1 MEHPQPIVCVKSA
14 LFDKRKN
21 GFSDYEIQGG
31 DIIIAQRELLEKDDT
46 YRQVLPECVFVHNGK
61 VWAYER
67 TEAGGEANLHGKTA
81 VAVGGHWDLED
92 LVSNNS
98 VIDLAASFEK
108 AMNREI
114 EEEVS
119 LTSNIIKKRKLEKVI
134 CADDTFVDR
143 HHVAVIYICE
153 LDGEGIS
160 ANEDQLKELGFID
173 PQELLDGDYN
183 NEVWTRMICE
193 ILVNEKQ

>member
-1 MEHPQPIVCVKSA
+1 MKHPQHIICVKSA
-14 LFDKRKN
+14 LFEQREN
-21 GFSDYEIQGG
+21 GFSDYKIQRG
-31 DIIIAQRELLEKDDT
+31 DIIIAQREMLEEDDS
-46 YRQVLPECVFVHNGK
+46 YRQILPVCVFVYEGK
-61 VWAYER
+61 VWAYQR
-67 TEAGGEANLHGKTA
+67 TEAGGENRLHNKIA

-98 VIDLAASFEK
+98 VIDLPASFEK

-114 EEEVS
+114 GEEIS
-119 LTSNIIKKRKLEKVI
+119 LTSNIVNKRKLEKVI

-143 HHVAVIYICE
+143 HHVAVIHICE

>member
-1 MEHPQPIVCVKSA
+1 MKHPQHIIGVKSS
-14 LFDKRKN
+14 LFDHREN

-31 DIIIAQRELLEKDDT
+31 DIIIAQREMLENDANF
-46 YRQVLPECVFVHNGK
+46 RQILPVCVFVNNGK
-61 VWAYER
+61 VWAYQR
-67 TEAGGEANLHGKTA
+67 TEASGEKNLHGKIA

-92 LVSNNS
+92 IVSNDS
-98 VIDLAASFEK
+98 VIDLPASFEK
-108 AMNREI
+108 AMSREI
-114 EEEVS
+114 EEEVT
-119 LTSNIIKKRKLEKVI
+119 LTSNIAKIEKLEKFI

-143 HHVAVIYICE
+143 HHVAVIHICE

-160 ANEDQLKELGFID
+160 ANEEQLKELGFIA

-193 ILVNEKQ
+193 ILVSKK

>member
-1 MEHPQPIVCVKSA
+1 MKHPQHIICVKAS
-14 LFDKRKN
+14 LFGQREN

-31 DIIIAQRELLEKDDT
+31 DIIIAQREMLENDANF
-46 YRQVLPECVFVHNGK
+46 RQVQPECVFVNNGK
-61 VWAYER
+61 VWAYQR
-67 TEAGGEANLHGKTA
+67 TEAGGEESLHGKIA

-92 LVSNNS
+92 VVSNDS
-98 VIDLAASFEK
+98 VIDLPASFEK
-108 AMNREI
+108 AMSREI
-114 EEEVS
+114 EEEVT
-119 LTSNIIKKRKLEKVI
+119 LTSNIVKIEKLEKLI

-143 HHVAVIYICE
+143 HHVAVVHICE

-160 ANEDQLKELGFID
+160 ANEEQLKELGFID

-193 ILVNEKQ
+193 ILVSRH